1 MSMYLSAI
9 SIHVHYLHILYFKE
23 CVDGSYG
30 RSCDQKCTCVEQHQ
44 SKACDRMSG
53 ECHCLSE
60 YTGQNCELRQDT
72 TTMPDRM
79 MSSRTALIVG
89 TVVGSV
95 LGTSIIVTGIVLV
108 LVLFFIF
115 KKHKNKMENIEDKLL
130 TTIFK

>member
-1 MSMYLSAI
+1 
-9 SIHVHYLHILYFKE
+9 
-23 CVDGSYG
+23 
-30 RSCDQKCTCVEQHQ
+30 
-44 SKACDRMSG
+44 MSG

-60 YTGQNCELRQDT
+60 YTGQNCELRLDT

-108 LVLFFIF
+108 LALFFIF
-115 KKHKNKMENIEDKLL
+115 KKYKKRWGTLRISSSQQLSNKNENQNEKVILESCVPTYDDAQLPSAKHKTEDSVKKD
-130 TTIFK
+130 I